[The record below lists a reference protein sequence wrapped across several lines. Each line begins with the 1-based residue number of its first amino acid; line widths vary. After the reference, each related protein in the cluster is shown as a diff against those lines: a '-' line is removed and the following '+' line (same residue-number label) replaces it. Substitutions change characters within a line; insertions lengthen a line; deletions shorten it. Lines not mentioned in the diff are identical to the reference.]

1 MNPRPDAF
9 AGQSGEEVHAFLLNS
24 RVPGPAIRVDDH
36 GRNPVEGVRTGRPT
50 VGGHEGLHSGHPLE
64 RALDQQHAR
73 PEFVVSRPMA
83 HLARHQQDLRGSRG
97 GNRSGHSH
105 QHRHRDEQETKG
117 LHGRLDRTMR
127 RWARDGNAAVESPE
141 APTCRSWPAIPPS
154 QGTDH
159 DSLSTPMKTLLA
171 TALTAIALTLSSHA
185 ADWLTNFEAARN
197 LATKEKKLIL
207 LDFTGSDWCGWCVK
221 MKKEVF
227 DMPAFKEYA
236 KKNLVLVEVDFPRRK
251 RLPAT
256 LAKQNESLMQKY
268 DVAGF
273 PTYVILDS
281 DGKEIGRQP
290 EYLKGGP
297 SAFIDKIE
305 GIKAKV
311 KAKAK

>member
-1 MNPRPDAF
+1 
-9 AGQSGEEVHAFLLNS
+9 
-24 RVPGPAIRVDDH
+24 
-36 GRNPVEGVRTGRPT
+36 
-50 VGGHEGLHSGHPLE
+50 
-64 RALDQQHAR
+64 
-73 PEFVVSRPMA
+73 
-83 HLARHQQDLRGSRG
+83 
-97 GNRSGHSH
+97 
-105 QHRHRDEQETKG
+105 
-117 LHGRLDRTMR
+117 
-127 RWARDGNAAVESPE
+127 
-141 APTCRSWPAIPPS
+141 
-154 QGTDH
+154 
-159 DSLSTPMKTLLA
+159 MKTLLA